1 MRKSKLNAYTMK
13 LIRKIQKEVG
23 KEKAVSI
30 IGKTRGT
37 IHKYKTSELLITNS
51 LFGHICREYHGIFP
65 KESLQEVFMRGL
77 TCIMED
83 HMLDRKE
90 KKEEKITEDLNIIL

>member
-1 MRKSKLNAYTMK
+1 MRKYKLNAYAMK
-13 LIRKIQKEVG
+13 LIRQMQKEIG
-23 KEKAVSI
+23 KEQTLNL
-30 IGKTRGT
+30 IGKTRNT
-37 IHKYKTSELLITNS
+37 IYKYRNDLCPVSNPF
-51 LFGHICREYHGIFP
+51 FGHICRVHHKVFP
-65 KESLQEVFMRGL
+65 KKSLQEVFMRGL